1 MENGSDDWFS
11 HGRYRYDR
19 EICRLS
25 LDGNRCKSRVSA
37 NRNRDASHEAQYT
50 RRRTTVARGAATTGR
65 RTTTAARGA
74 AATQPAR
81 YTPAAQT
88 TALACV
94 VPRATKPP
102 SSNSEMIKCF
112 MTVLLELWLSQNL
125 HRKGNQ
131 AKSLSKW
138 TESLRPRYLARSAP
152 TRTALCVA

>member
-1 MENGSDDWFS
+1 M
-11 HGRYRYDR
+11 
-19 EICRLS
+19 L
-25 LDGNRCKSRVSA
+25 NRAKGL
-37 NRNRDASHEAQYT
+37 HT
-50 RRRTTVARGAATTGR
+50 RAGELGLVLFV
-65 RTTTAARGA
+65 
-74 AATQPAR
+74 
-81 YTPAAQT
+81 
-88 TALACV
+88 ALACV